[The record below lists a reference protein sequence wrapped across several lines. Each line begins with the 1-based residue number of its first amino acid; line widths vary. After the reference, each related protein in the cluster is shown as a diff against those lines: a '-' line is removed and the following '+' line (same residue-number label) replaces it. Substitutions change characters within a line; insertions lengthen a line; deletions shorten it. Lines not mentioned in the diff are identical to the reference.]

1 MSEKTYKIIKNTV
14 LIVLAVLTT
23 CAIIFGC
30 LWKFGR
36 NFGIKINNPF
46 NDSNLGEDIIIDREF
61 DENITAIKLNVDL
74 GDVSI
79 CQGDAFSIDAN
90 MPEKLMPDIYVED
103 EVLVIENH
111 QEVSLSNGISLEDD
125 YYIDITV
132 PEGAKLSCVNINLN
146 LGEIALADIN
156 SNEITLVLACGSVTI
171 DNIVGQKLSS
181 TVNLGDFVIENSS
194 VNELISSV
202 DCGDNEAKNL
212 EASFVEA
219 NSNLGDIEF
228 SAVSFEHGTFIG
240 DVGDI
245 QVDGDFA
252 SINAELSLGD
262 IEITPKKADVKIEAT
277 TDVGNVV
284 IND

>member
-1 MSEKTYKIIKNTV
+1 MSEKIYKIIKNTV

-61 DENITAIKLNVDL
+61 DENITAIKLDVDL

-79 CQGDAFSIDAN
+79 CQGDAFCIDAY

-146 LGEIALADIN
+146 LGEIGLADIN
-156 SNEITLVLACGSVTI
+156 SNEITLVLDCGSVTI
-171 DNIVGQKLSS
+171 DNIVGQKLSA

-219 NSNLGDIEF
+219 NCNLGDIDF
-228 SAVSFEHGTFIG
+228 ASVSFEHGTFIG

-262 IEITPKKADVKIEAT
+262 IEITPKKADAKIEAT